1 MTDTFR
7 LMLVQADPT
16 VGDIAGNAGSA
27 REYWAKGRA
36 AGQLTELTTGKAM
49 SPEIVGGPRESSRT

>member
-7 LMLVQADPT
+7 LMLVQADPV
-16 VGDIAGNAGSA
+16 VGDIAGNLAKA

-36 AGQLTELTTGKAM
+36 AGA
-49 SPEIVGGPRESSRT
+49 RTRA